1 MPVYLFSVDDV
12 DVAEDAG
19 VVCCCFLE
27 GFLNEF
33 VRVMIVNVWFG
44 QGLCLEGEFMVML
57 KFRIVIVREAL

>member
-33 VRVMIVNVWFG
+33 VRVMIVNVEFVMFG
-44 QGLCLEGEFMVML
+44 LVRVCVWKVNLWLC
-57 KFRIVIVREAL
+57 